1 MEEVFINVKDLT
13 IENLFKKDIVSVD
26 DLVAKLEEQMYDI
39 EELEEE
45 LRKEKINYYEMEEE

>member
-1 MEEVFINVKDLT
+1 MEEVFINVKGLT
-13 IENLFKKDIVSVD
+13 IEELFKKDVVSVD

-45 LRKEKINYYEMEEE
+45 LKERPQFYEMEER

>member
-1 MEEVFINVKDLT
+1 MEEVYIDVKGT
-13 IENLFKKDIVSVD
+13 IIENLFKKDLVSVD

-45 LRKEKINYYEMEEE
+45 LKERPRFYEMEER

>member
-1 MEEVFINVKDLT
+1 MEDVFINVKGLT
-13 IENLFKKDIVSVD
+13 IEDLFKKDVVSVD

-45 LRKEKINYYEMEEE
+45 LKGRPQVYEMEEK